1 MKVLMVSDMIMHG
14 GAVHTRFL
22 SRELIKRGI
31 DVEIFSYTRAS
42 EPGIK
47 TSTALS
53 LSLPLLF
60 YQICLNKGGFF
71 KTLKETKPDLVH
83 MHHCAGSLELSIDK
97 IKRMGIPVV
106 GTVHISP
113 HGSNIVD
120 RAVAAYFNIL
130 LRDQLKKSDK
140 VICVSKYI
148 ERKLNEI
155 GINNTITIPNGIDPN
170 VFHKVGNAREILGIP
185 EDEFMLLYVGRLSP
199 EKGIK
204 TLFRSFKGLDIPNK
218 KLYII
223 GSGPMSGY
231 CRIYSKLNRD
241 VIFLGKAREEM
252 LKLYYSSADLTLSP
266 SLWNEGFGMVL
277 IESMVCG
284 TPPVASGLG
293 AIPEIVK
300 DNYNGFLSRDVSPEG
315 FAKRI
320 AEARDSDLKRIGERG
335 ISFVN
340 ERYSWSKV
348 AGQTKNLYESLILK

>member
-31 DVEIFSYTRAS
+31 DAEIFSYTKTS

-47 TSTALS
+47 TSSTLS
-53 LSLPLLF
+53 LPLPLLF
-60 YQICLNKGGFF
+60 YQICLNKKGFF
-71 KTLKETKPDLVH
+71 KILNETKPDLVH

-97 IKRMGIPVV
+97 IKRLGIHVV
-106 GTVHISP
+106 GTVHTSP
-113 HGSNIVD
+113 HGSNLVD
-120 RAVAAYFNIL
+120 RIVGAYFNNFL
-130 LRDQLKKSDK
+130 GEKLKKSDK
-140 VICVSKYI
+140 VIGVSKYI
-148 ERKLNEI
+148 EEKLNDI
-155 GINNTITIPNGIDPN
+155 GINNTITIPNGIDPKIFFR
-170 VFHKVGNAREILGIP
+170 VSNAREILGIP
-185 EDEFMLLYVGRLSP
+185 DDEFILLYVGRLSP

-204 TLFRSFKGLDIPNK
+204 TLFRSFKRLDIPNK

-231 CRIYSKLNRD
+231 CRLYSKLKRD
-241 VIFLGKAREEM
+241 VVFLGKVRESD
-252 LKLYYSSADLTLSP
+252 LRLYYSSADLTLSP

-284 TPPVASGLG
+284 TPPVASSLG

-300 DNYNGFLSRDVSPEG
+300 DNYNGFLVRDVSPEG

-320 AEARDSDLKRIGERG
+320 LEARGSDLKKIGEHG

-340 ERYSWSKV
+340 EGFSWNNV
-348 AGQTKNLYESLILK
+348 ADQTKNLYESILSQ